1 MLYAIQVRKNPVEAE
16 LLFIKCEKILENLKE
31 NFRKMWKY
39 IENARKLLMQRY
51 KKSTPNEVDFLS
63 KYIGF
68 SLKSLFFY
76 YLPCGIRVNDQEHAI
91 QQAARREQASRTAA
105 EAGRG

>member
-39 IENARKLLMQRY
+39 IENARKLLVKVTDVHY
-51 KKSTPNEVDFLS
+51 NKTSV
-63 KYIGF
+63 
-68 SLKSLFFY
+68 FY
-76 YLPCGIRVNDQEHAI
+76 
-91 QQAARREQASRTAA
+91 
-105 EAGRG
+105 